1 MSIAAQ
7 QRKVGITKMSLT
19 KEDLKAIA
27 DLIDIKLEPINNRLD
42 NIEERLDT
50 IEENTEITRG
60 ATNEILTWLDTYWR
74 KDMDRPFPANEK
86 DVG

>member
-1 MSIAAQ
+1 MSTTAKL
-7 QRKVGITKMSLT
+7 RKVGITDMSLT
-19 KEDLKAIA
+19 NEDLKAIA
-27 DLIDIKLEPINNRLD
+27 DLIDIKLKPINDRLD
-42 NIEERLDT
+42 I

>member
-1 MSIAAQ
+1 MSTTAKL
-7 QRKVGITKMSLT
+7 RKVDITDMSLT
-19 KEDLKAIA
+19 NEDLKAIA
-27 DLIDIKLEPINNRLD
+27 DLIDIKLKPINDRLD
-42 NIEERLDT
+42 I

>member
-1 MSIAAQ
+1 MSITAKL
-7 QRKVGITKMSLT
+7 RKVGITDMSLT
-19 KEDLKAIA
+19 NEDLKAIA
-27 DLIDIKLEPINNRLD
+27 DLIDIKLKPINDRLE
-42 NIEERLDT
+42 I

-74 KDMDRPFPANEK
+74 KDMDRPFPADEK

>member
-1 MSIAAQ
+1 MSITAKL
-7 QRKVGITKMSLT
+7 RKVGITDMSLT
-19 KEDLKAIA
+19 NEDLKAIA
-27 DLIDIKLEPINNRLD
+27 DLIDIKLKPINDRLD
-42 NIEERLDT
+42 I